1 MFEEIV
7 KVYNNDTPTERGNL
21 GGFESVEIPNPE
33 EFVQQHDRII
43 SNPDFFVG
51 SGNNAV
57 VYDASKQTE
66 EFRTN
71 TCVKAL
77 WRKVSAE
84 ASEKRYKELP
94 EVAKPLRKIQ
104 DYFEIIKEKKRKLIN
119 KGHEFRPQVS
129 PETEA
134 RYSNRAHLI
143 LKDAG
148 SDVSIPWINRLI
160 ELKRGEDNYETD
172 PKYSWEEDVT
182 LLVMEKVHGE
192 NIEKII
198 LGMDEDALVP
208 KISFE
213 EFSKKL
219 RDAVELFHKKGL
231 YHNDI
236 STRNI
241 MVREDGEPVI
251 IDFGGGFQ
259 GFEGQVNE
267 QMYKQNLE
275 DLEKTLKWLGKYID
289 NPEKT
294 SDELR
299 DYLDKM
305 EE

>member
-1 MFEEIV
+1 MFEETV
-7 KVYNNDTPTERGNL
+7 KVFDNSKITERGNF
-21 GGFESVEIPNPE
+21 GAFERIEIADPE
-33 EFVQQHDRII
+33 EFIQHHDKII
-43 SNPDFFVG
+43 SSPDFFVG

-57 VYDASKQTE
+57 VYDASRQTE
-66 EFRTN
+66 DFRTN
-71 TCVKAL
+71 SCIKAL

-84 ASEKRYKELP
+84 VSEKRYKELP

-104 DYFEIIKEKKRKLIN
+104 DYFEIIKEKKRKLVN
-119 KGHEFRPQVS
+119 KGHEFRPQVN

-148 SDVSIPWINRLI
+148 SEVSIPWISRLI

-198 LGMDEDALVP
+198 LEMDENSLVP
-208 KISFE
+208 KINFE
-213 EFSKKL
+213 EFSQKL
-219 RDAVELFHKKGL
+219 RNALELFHKKGL

-251 IDFGGGFQ
+251 IDFGGGSQ

-267 QMYKQNLE
+267 QMYSQNLV
-275 DLEKTLKWLGKYID
+275 DLEKTLKWLGKYMD

-294 SDELR
+294 TDELR

>member
-1 MFEEIV
+1 MFEETV
-7 KVYNNDTPTERGNL
+7 KVFDNSKITERGNR
-21 GGFESVEIPNPE
+21 GAFERVEIPDPE
-33 EFVQQHDRII
+33 EFVKQHDRII
-43 SNPDFFVG
+43 SSPDFFVG

-57 VYDASKQTE
+57 VYDTSKQTE
-66 EFRTN
+66 EFRAN
-71 TCVKAL
+71 ACVKAL

-84 ASEKRYKELP
+84 VSEKRYSELP

-104 DYFEIIKEKKRKLIN
+104 DYFEKIKEKKRKLIQ
-119 KGHEFRPQVS
+119 KGHEFRPQVN

-134 RYSNRAHLI
+134 RYSNRANLI

-148 SDVSIPWINRLI
+148 SDVSIPWISRLI

-198 LGMDEDALVP
+198 LEMDEDSLIP
-208 KISFE
+208 KINFE
-213 EFSKKL
+213 EFSQKL
-219 RDAVELFHKKGL
+219 RDAVELFHRKGL

-259 GFEGQVNE
+259 GFDGQVNE
-267 QMYKQNLE
+267 QMYAQNLE
-275 DLEKTLKWLGKYID
+275 DLEKTLKWLRKCID
-289 NPEKT
+289 SPEQT
-294 SDELR
+294 ADELR